1 MPNACF
7 NCCTARFVRQKIHNN
22 NNNSN
27 NNNNAYNN
35 NNNYNNNPLST
46 LITKN
51 IYKYYDKILLKKSKN
66 ALKCLIKI

>member
-1 MPNACF
+1 MKANTCF
-7 NCCTARFVRQKIHNN
+7 NCCTARFVRQKINN
-22 NNNSN
+22 YNNN

-35 NNNYNNNPLST
+35 NNIYNNNSLLST
-46 LITKN
+46 LTTKN

>member
-7 NCCTARFVRQKIHNN
+7 NCCTAWFVRQKINK
-22 NNNSN
+22 N

-35 NNNYNNNPLST
+35 NNNNNYNNNSLLST

-66 ALKCLIKI
+66 ALKYLIKI